1 MIISSVSANAAIL
14 LLSFTTIVAGT
25 GCDCPHGVSR
35 EKIQLQDLCTDQ
47 ACTWCGDLNGEAYD
61 SIRAIA
67 QRGRSAMRLKGLAST
82 VIANP
87 TTQIVEETPATLK
100 EMPMGVFGF
109 YRSFLSRVGRFPGQG
124 QDGGLELHM

>member
-47 ACTWCGDLNGEAYD
+47 ACTWCGDWNGEALYSCD
-61 SIRAIA
+61 RAEGKICYEA
-67 QRGRSAMRLKGLAST
+67 QGSGLDCHCE
-82 VIANP
+82 P
-87 TTQIVEETPATLK
+87 DDP
-100 EMPMGVFGF
+100 
-109 YRSFLSRVGRFPGQG
+109 
-124 QDGGLELHM
+124 DCGGNTSDA

>member
-47 ACTWCGDLNGEAYD
+47 ACTWCGDLNGEAYGQSSTRVATRLREKLTSMGYRLYSCD
-61 SIRAIA
+61 RAEGKICYEA
-67 QRGRSAMRLKGLAST
+67 QGSGLDCHCE
-82 VIANP
+82 P
-87 TTQIVEETPATLK
+87 DDP
-100 EMPMGVFGF
+100 
-109 YRSFLSRVGRFPGQG
+109 
-124 QDGGLELHM
+124 DCGGNTSDA